1 MINLKMIKAHMNRKL
16 GHFRRIPFQTACGL
30 LFLFNRYRTTDAYLM
45 GFPKTGN
52 SWLRFMIGSY
62 IQLVCNLD
70 QPPLFESFDLF
81 GRCEKPP
88 IGPSMI
94 ASHGPLEWSSQ
105 ERTDLNQRNVVSH
118 YINKKVVLLVRHP
131 LDTMVSGWFHAK
143 STGFDGNFFRGG
155 LEDFLNDPVFG
166 LDKFFRFYQIWKDER
181 HRFNNLIL
189 VRYEDTRKAPIRQ
202 LKRILHFLELPII
215 SPYVERTVKQSS
227 FKQMQKLEMKE
238 NLKTEGKISKT
249 LFNYSGNNNSD
260 SFRVRKGKV
269 GGYRD
274 YLTNDIWCRYE
285 DRIAHEMPHWYG
297 Y

>member
-1 MINLKMIKAHMNRKL
+1 MLKLKMIKAHAKRKL
-16 GHFRRIPFQTACGL
+16 GHFRLAPFQTTMGL

-45 GFPKTGN
+45 GYPKTGN

-62 IQLVCNLD
+62 IQFVCNLD
-70 QPPLFESFDLF
+70 RPPLFESYDLF

-88 IGPSMI
+88 LGPSMI

-105 ERTDLNQRNVVSH
+105 EKTDLNKRNVVSH
-118 YINKKVVLLVRHP
+118 YKNKKVVLIVRHP

-143 STGFDGNFFRGG
+143 SSGFDNFFFQGD

-166 LDKFFRFYQIWKDER
+166 LDKFFSFYQIWKNAR
-181 HRFNNLIL
+181 QHFSNLIL
-189 VRYEDTRKAPIRQ
+189 VRYEDTRKTPTKQ
-202 LKRILHFLELPII
+202 LERILHFLEIPVIN
-215 SPYVERTVKQSS
+215 PYVEWAVKRSS
-227 FKQMQKLEMKE
+227 FQQMQKLEMKE
-238 NLKTEGKISKT
+238 TLKAGRKLSKT
-249 LFNYSGNNNSD
+249 LFNYGDSDNPD

-269 GGYRD
+269 GGFRD
-274 YLTNDIWCRYE
+274 YLTNDIWRQYE